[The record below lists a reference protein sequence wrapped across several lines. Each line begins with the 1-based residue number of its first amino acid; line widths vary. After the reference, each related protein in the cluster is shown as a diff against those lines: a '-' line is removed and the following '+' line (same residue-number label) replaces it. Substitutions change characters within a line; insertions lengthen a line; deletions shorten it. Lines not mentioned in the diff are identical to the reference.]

1 MEKTALVTGA
11 AGFVGQAL
19 VLRLLDL
26 GFKVKALDLPENPV
40 FAKFIDSLPASRL
53 PSITVCP
60 ADITDPNSLKKIV
73 SGVSY
78 VFHTAALLNSVA
90 PRSTFES
97 VNVQGTKN
105 ICNAASEAD
114 VERFILVST
123 SDVFGIPKS
132 SEVITEETEYRSWGE
147 PYADTKIEACKI
159 VKSFEKRG
167 LLNTTIIYPGW
178 VYGPGDR
185 QFFPAVIEMI
195 KDKHAFIWHKS
206 KPYCVDLIYI
216 NDLVSAIIAAAES
229 PAAIGEDYL
238 ILDDNTEITPEQFFR
253 HIAAQLSITLRV
265 HKLPYP
271 LMFAVAWVGQ
281 HLKQRGIIKNM
292 LLSTTDVKAF
302 GNNFEFSNKKARE
315 ALKWAPSV
323 SAKEGINIALDWQ
336 QHRHNSP
343 A

>member
-19 VLRLLDL
+19 VLQLLEL
-26 GFKVKALDLPENPV
+26 GFNVKALDLPENTE
-40 FAKFIDSLPASRL
+40 FSKFIDSIPASHQS
-53 PSITVCP
+53 SITVCP
-60 ADITDPNSLKKIV
+60 ADITDPSSLKAIV
-73 SGVSY
+73 CEVSY

-105 ICNAASEAD
+105 VCTAAAEAS

-123 SDVFGIPKS
+123 SDVFGVPEP
-132 SEVITEETEYRSWGE
+132 SEVITEKTAYRSWGE
-147 PYADTKIEACKI
+147 PYADTKIDACNV
-159 VKSFEKRG
+159 VKSFQRAG

-185 QFFPAVIEMI
+185 QFFPAIIDMV

-206 KPYCVDLIYI
+206 VPYCVDLIFI
-216 NDLVSAIIAAAES
+216 NDLISAIIAAAEL
-229 PAAIGEDYL
+229 PDAIGEGYL
-238 ILDDNTEITPEQFFR
+238 ILDDNTGITPEQFFDL
-253 HIAAQLSITLRV
+253 IATRLQIKLRI

-271 LMFAVAWVGQ
+271 FMYAVAWINQ
-281 HLKQRGIIKNM
+281 QLKQRGIIQSL

-302 GNNFEFSNKKARE
+302 GNNFTFSNKKARDS
-315 ALKWAPSV
+315 LKWAPSV
-323 SAKEGINIALDWQ
+323 SAKEGIKIALDWQ
-336 QHRHNSP
+336 QHQN
-343 A
+343 